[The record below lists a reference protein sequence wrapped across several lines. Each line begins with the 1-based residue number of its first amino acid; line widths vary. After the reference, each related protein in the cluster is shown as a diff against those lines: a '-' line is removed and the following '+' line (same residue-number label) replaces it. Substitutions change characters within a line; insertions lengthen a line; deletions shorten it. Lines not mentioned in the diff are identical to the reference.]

1 MNLVR
6 FKPAA
11 TTWPTFD
18 RIFDDFFKDIGTTVG
33 RDNFVNSKPAV
44 NIVENKDGF
53 ALEVAAP
60 GLTKDDFNVSVEKN
74 TLTISASK
82 ENKQEEDG
90 KYRRREFSYFT
101 FKRSFHLPNTIDA
114 NNITAKYE
122 NGVLSLQ
129 LAKKEEAKEKPAR
142 TIEIG

>member
-18 RIFDDFFKDIGTTVG
+18 RVFDDFFKDISTTVG
-33 RDNFVNSKPAV
+33 RDSFVNSKPAV
-44 NIVENKDGF
+44 NIVENEDGF
-53 ALEVAAP
+53 AIELAAP
-60 GLTKDDFNVSVEKN
+60 GLTKEDFNVSVEKN

-82 ENKQEEDG
+82 ENNEEANN
-90 KYRRREFSYFT
+90 YRRREFSYFT
-101 FKRSFHLPNTIDA
+101 FKRSFHLPNSIDA

-129 LAKKEEAKEKPAR
+129 LAKKEEAKDKPAR

>member
-6 FKPAA
+6 FKPA

-18 RIFDDFFKDIGTTVG
+18 RIFDDFFKDVTTTVG
-33 RDNFVNSKPAV
+33 RDNFAASRPAV

-53 ALEVAAP
+53 ALELAAP
-60 GLTKDDFNVSVEKN
+60 GLTRDDFNVSVEKN

-82 ENKQEEDG
+82 ETEQDEEG
-90 KYRRREFSYFT
+90 KYRRREFSYFS
-101 FKRSFHLPNTIDA
+101 FKRSFHLPESIDA
-114 NNITAKYE
+114 NNISAKYE

-129 LAKKEEAKEKPAR
+129 LAKKEEAKEKPVR
-142 TIEIG
+142 TIEIA